1 MSVGIWTFAFEDNKI
16 GAVRDAAR
24 EVEALGFD
32 TLWFGEA
39 FGREAYTHAGVL
51 LAATERLR
59 VATGIAS
66 ISRREPLA
74 AAGAERLLDQAYP
87 GRFRHGI
94 GGHRVGASPLSA
106 MRDYLSAMDRA
117 LPDSALPEPGPRRL
131 IAAVGPKM
139 LELSREIAD
148 GAHPYFVPVEHT
160 AGAREIL
167 GPEAYLA
174 VEQAVVLEAHGAQD
188 LARDHVAFYVKQA
201 PHHQA
206 NLRRLGFTEDDLA
219 TVSDRLVDAL
229 VAFRG
234 EQSIA
239 DRVQAHLDA
248 GADHVC
254 LQVITDHQR
263 IPLAEWRTL
272 ADITL

>member
-1 MSVGIWTFAFEDNKI
+1 MSVGIWTFAFEGTKI

-24 EVEALGFD
+24 EIESLGFD

-87 GRFRHGI
+87 GRFLHGL
-94 GGHRVGASPLSA
+94 GGHRVGANPLSA
-106 MRDYLSAMDRA
+106 MRDYLSAMDK
-117 LPDSALPEPGPRRL
+117 ALPEPAPRRL

-160 AGAREIL
+160 AGARKIL
-167 GPEAYLA
+167 GPDAFLA
-174 VEQAVVLEAHGAQD
+174 VEQAVILETTGAQD
-188 LARDHVAFYVKQA
+188 LARGHVAFYVKQA
-201 PHHQA
+201 PHHRA
-206 NLRRLGFTEDDLA
+206 NLRRLGFTDDDLA

-254 LQVITDHQR
+254 LQVVTAHGHL
-263 IPLAEWRTL
+263 PLAEWRTL
-272 ADITL
+272 ADIVS

>member
-1 MSVGIWTFAFEDNKI
+1 MSVGIWTFAFEGKEI
-16 GAVRDAAR
+16 SAVRDAAA

-39 FGREAYTHAGVL
+39 FGREAYTHAAVL
-51 LAATERLR
+51 LAATGAIR

-74 AAGAERLLDQAYP
+74 AAGAERLLAQAYP
-87 GRFRHGI
+87 GRFLHGI
-94 GGHRVGASPLSA
+94 GGHRVGASPMSA
-106 MRDYLSAMDRA
+106 MRDYLSAMDK
-117 LPDSALPEPGPRRL
+117 ALPEPGPLRV

-139 LELSREIAD
+139 LELSGEIAN

-160 AGAREIL
+160 AGARKIL

-174 VEQAVVLEAHGAQD
+174 VEQAVVLDTHGAQD

-206 NLRRLGFTEDDLA
+206 NLRRLGFTDDDLA
-219 TVSDRLVDAL
+219 TVSDRLVEAI

-254 LQVITDHQR
+254 LQVLTGDER
-263 IPLAEWRTL
+263 LPLPEWRTL
-272 ADITL
+272 SDIVR